1 MRFPWTRGT
10 SQPNRRHAR
19 RARVWVALSLVT
31 VAGLS
36 VGAVKVQ
43 QARQQ
48 ARSQAEASR
57 VVLAFLRAWSA
68 GDMAAAAAQ
77 VGGSDQET
85 ARTVLTAT
93 RAQLR
98 PAATVYELAGPV
110 RVTGDPGATYRAAVQ
125 VPGLGSARW
134 SGRVPLVRQADGW
147 RVAFAPSVVHPAL
160 TAGGRFAVVRTAAR
174 RGRLLT
180 AGGQSLDVDRDL
192 SDNLGGVVTV
202 ATAGPAL
209 PAGVVAGDVVGR
221 TGLQRV
227 YERTLAGRSGG
238 AVTVRD
244 SAGRVAATVLST
256 PKIAGRDVRTTLDLR
271 IQRAGERAMAGIPQ
285 PGALVAID
293 SATGRI
299 LALVNRPAAGLR
311 RAVAGKG
318 PPGST
323 FKIVTSAAALIA
335 GVPPSTVLNCSPTV
349 SINGRSFK
357 NAEQESA
364 GSIGWRQAFA
374 KSCNTWFVRL
384 QQRVPLRTLAS
395 TSALFGFGVASDP
408 VQAEQMG
415 MGILPVSSFGGS
427 YPVPRDRAQAAG
439 QAIGQDL
446 VLASPLQMAS
456 VAAAVADGT
465 WRQPVIVGNSPKT
478 TPLPPGVAATLR
490 SFMAAVPQPGGTA
503 AGAGLPAGTSGKTGT
518 AETAASNVNPQQ
530 TDSWFVGYR
539 GRIAF
544 AVEFDRAGFGAQ
556 VAAPAAA
563 RFLRALGKRN

>member
-1 MRFPWTRGT
+1 MGLPWTRRNGK
-10 SQPNRRHAR
+10 PNRRHAR
-19 RARVWVALSLVT
+19 RATVWIALALVAL
-31 VAGLS
+31 AGLA

-57 VVLAFLRAWSA
+57 VVRAYLRAWSA

-77 VGGSDQET
+77 VGAASQDA
-85 ARTVLTAT
+85 ARTLLTAT

-98 PAATVYELAGPV
+98 PSATVYELAGPV
-110 RVTGDPGATYRAAVQ
+110 RVTGRPGTTYRAAVQ
-125 VPGLGSARW
+125 MPGVGTARW
-134 SGRVPLVRQADGW
+134 SGQVPLVRQAGVW

-160 TAGGRFAVVRTAAR
+160 TTGGRFAVVRTAAR

-180 AGGQSLDVDRDL
+180 AGGQSLNADRDL
-192 SDNLGGVVTV
+192 SDNLGGVVAV
-202 ATAGPAL
+202 AKAGPAL
-209 PAGVVAGDVVGR
+209 PAGAVAGDMVGR
-221 TGLQRV
+221 TGLQRI
-227 YERTLAGRSGG
+227 YERTLAGQSGG

-244 SAGRVAATVLST
+244 PAGRVVATVLST
-256 PKIAGRDVRTTLDLR
+256 PTIAGRDVRTTLDLR
-271 IQRAGERAMAGIPQ
+271 IQRAGERAVAEIPQ

-299 LALVNRPAAGLR
+299 LALVNHPASGLR

-349 SINGRSFK
+349 RINGRSFQ

-364 GSIGWRQAFA
+364 GPIGWRQAFA

-384 QQRVPLRTLAS
+384 QQQVPLQTLSS

-408 VQAEQMG
+408 ARAQKLA

-427 YPVPRDRAQAAG
+427 YPIPRDRAQAAG

-465 WRQPVIVGNSPKT
+465 WRQPVVVGNSPKT

-518 AETAASNVNPQQ
+518 AETAASNLNPQQ

-544 AVEFDRAGFGAQ
+544 ALEFDRAGFGAQ

-563 RFLRALGKRN
+563 RFLRALG